1 MVIDEWNLRWR
12 SDLTGKEVGDLL
24 KISVP
29 ARTGLFGKLAS
40 VAMRA
45 F

>member
-1 MVIDEWNLRWR
+1 MVIDDWNLRWR

-24 KISVP
+24 KIRVS
-29 ARTGLFGKLAS
+29 ARTELFARLAS